1 MKFSKLFITGCDK
14 NTEWMLPWFIDNFTK
29 NNDCPLMIFDFGMSP
44 EVAQRVDAVKVKGQD
59 VGWFKKP
66 KAMIQATKHATNIC
80 WLDTDCHVQAN
91 IEDIFDYVESNK
103 IAMVEDAPWSKRRG
117 EKWHNSGVVAF
128 NDRPNILDEWAT
140 AVAANPQVG
149 DQEVLHALVKDGMR
163 RMIHITDLPRK
174 YNTLRLD
181 IDDGTAPSDT
191 AVMHWTGHRGKA
203 IIRKMMQ

>member
-91 IEDIFDYVESNK
+91 IADIFDYVESNK

-128 NDRPNILDEWAT
+128 HDRPNILDEWAT

-149 DQEVLHALVKDGMR
+149 DQEVLHSLVKGGMR

-191 AVMHWTGHRGKA
+191 AVMHWTGHKGKD